1 MKTMFK
7 SSEKLCY
14 KAGFSLFSFWR
25 VAPLVVGLAIF
36 FKARSVTDKIAFHY
50 AGGISGGVILFA
62 IGMKLSKLK
71 IKEIYVKI

>member
-62 IGMKLSKLK
+62 IGMKLLKLK
-71 IKEIYVKI
+71 RKENYMKI